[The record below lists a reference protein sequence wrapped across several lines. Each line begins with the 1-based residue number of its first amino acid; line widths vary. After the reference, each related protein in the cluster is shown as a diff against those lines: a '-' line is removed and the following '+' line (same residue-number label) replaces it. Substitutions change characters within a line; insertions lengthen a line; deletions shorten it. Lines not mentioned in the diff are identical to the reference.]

1 MSWLETE
8 KPNWTSCFSLE
19 SGERIEKYCHA
30 HYGWLQL
37 RGNAYEERLTDGILL
52 LTNARLI
59 FISRTGFINKSY
71 LMSHYVGYKGI
82 LGISTG
88 GWISKH
94 IAIQVQ
100 FKRKRKV
107 ETLKYYLEPSELIPE
122 YESFIRE
129 KQTQP
134 LQTVKWD
141 IQIEEIPKDKAN
153 CPSCGKPISP
163 DFKLCPYCGAK
174 LKETE

>member
-1 MSWLETE
+1 
-8 KPNWTSCFSLE
+8 
-19 SGERIEKYCHA
+19 
-30 HYGWLQL
+30 
-37 RGNAYEERLTDGILL
+37 
-52 LTNARLI
+52 
-59 FISRTGFINKSY
+59 
-71 LMSHYVGYKGI
+71 MSHYVGYRGI

-88 GWISKH
+88 GWIRKH

-107 ETLKYYLEPSELIPE
+107 EILKYYIEPSELIPE
-122 YESFIRE
+122 YESFVRE

-134 LQTVKWD
+134 LRTVKWD
-141 IQIEEIPKDKAN
+141 IQIEKIPKDKAN

-174 LKETE
+174 LKES